1 MELAAIITSYRQA
14 LETTYASSLLP
25 SHHAAMD
32 AILRCRTSATDESLY
47 QCSACGQLEWHPHSC
62 GHRSCPQC
70 QNHEATQWLERQ
82 RENLLPVDYFLVTF
96 TLPAELRPLAWSH
109 QRAVY
114 AAMFAT
120 ASETLKAFGLNP
132 KHLGA
137 DIGMTA
143 ILQTNSRRL
152 TYHPHLHVIVP
163 GGGVDKKQQ
172 VWKRIKGRF
181 LFNEFALAMVFRGKL
196 LHHIEKAGLTAP
208 AAAPKKWVVDCTHV
222 GRGMSALQYLSRYLY
237 RGVISKHN
245 ILRNHDGQVTFRY
258 TVSKTGETRTE
269 TLPGEKFLWRVIQH
283 VLPRGFHRVRNYGFL
298 HHNARK
304 TLQLVQLILKV
315 FIAPCRK
322 KEKPSFRCS
331 ACGEPMINVNV
342 LRFPAHRGKL
352 SAISREPPPA
362 LPAG

>member
-1 MELAAIITSYRQA
+1 MELADIIACYRQA
-14 LETTYASSLLP
+14 LEKTYASSLLP

-47 QCSACGQLEWHPHSC
+47 QCSSCGQLQWHPHSC

-82 RENLLPVDYFLVTF
+82 REKLLPVDYFLVTF

-114 AAMFAT
+114 AAMFAA

-143 ILQTNSRRL
+143 VLQTNSRRL

-163 GGGVDKKQQ
+163 GGGVDRRQR
-172 VWKRIKGRF
+172 VWKRLKGRF
-181 LFNEFALAMVFRGKL
+181 LFNEFALATVFRGKM
-196 LHHIEKAGLTAP
+196 LHHIEKAGLYAP
-208 AAAPKKWVVDCTHV
+208 AAVPNKWVVDCTHV
-222 GRGMSALQYLSRYLY
+222 GRGESALEYLSRYLY
-237 RGVISKHN
+237 RGVISKNN
-245 ILRNHDGQVTFRY
+245 ILGNHNGQVTFRY

-304 TLQLVQLILKV
+304 TLQLVQLILKM
-315 FIAPCRK
+315 FIAPRRK

-342 LRFPAHRGKL
+342 MRLPGQRRKP
-352 SAISREPPPA
+352 SAISHAPPSAMPA
-362 LPAG
+362 S